1 MTKQSKI
8 KEDDIKNFFKVTI
21 SDKGRVFYILK
32 YTKSDGYETVLC
44 VTKHHNDL
52 YIKFD
57 DIINITDYRIISAT
71 MYRRMDM
78 KGVKYFKQ
86 PCGDPGTYEIEAQ
99 FIRVDNVFKWLTG
112 STKPEAKLLLNFIN
126 SSIVPD
132 KEKFENFI
140 ESKSREN
147 DWNSLLYKNQK
158 NNIPE
163 PINVTRM
170 AEEILADVRMR
181 DLLVELIKDYL
192 TK

>member
-1 MTKQSKI
+1 MTKQPKI
-8 KEDDIKNFFKVTI
+8 KEDDIKNFFKITI
-21 SDKGRVFYILK
+21 SEEGRVFYILK

-44 VTKHHNDL
+44 VTKYHNDL

-57 DIINITDYRIISAT
+57 DIINITDYRVISAT

-132 KEKFENFI
+132 KEKFEDFTKPKPEESGWNFTPHKDNSDNNNEIDI
-140 ESKSREN
+140 EALTDSILSNSGVKKAIMNVLKSK
-147 DWNSLLYKNQK
+147 LK
-158 NNIPE
+158 
-163 PINVTRM
+163 
-170 AEEILADVRMR
+170 
-181 DLLVELIKDYL
+181 
-192 TK
+192 